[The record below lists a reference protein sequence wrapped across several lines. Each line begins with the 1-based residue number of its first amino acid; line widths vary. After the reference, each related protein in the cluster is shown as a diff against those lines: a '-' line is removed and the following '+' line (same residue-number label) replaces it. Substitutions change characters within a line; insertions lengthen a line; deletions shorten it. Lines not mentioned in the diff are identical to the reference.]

1 MYNQFFIIY
10 SNPYL
15 FQTMPATSIEQPY
28 PCSFY
33 GYNPVPLQDSL
44 AILPEIESA
53 NHSEP
58 SSAIKE

>member
-1 MYNQFFIIY
+1 
-10 SNPYL
+10 
-15 FQTMPATSIEQPY
+15 MPATSIEQPY